1 MQNTDKLG
9 RDGFYI
15 QKYKLHVM
23 KPIYPNKD
31 LDFKEQK
38 EDLRRRD
45 YELRVKK
52 FEEVYNRKID
62 YNFNEETDIA
72 GWN

>member
-45 YELRVKK
+45 CWMELISLYYAELR
-52 FEEVYNRKID
+52 FS
-62 YNFNEETDIA
+62 
-72 GWN
+72 